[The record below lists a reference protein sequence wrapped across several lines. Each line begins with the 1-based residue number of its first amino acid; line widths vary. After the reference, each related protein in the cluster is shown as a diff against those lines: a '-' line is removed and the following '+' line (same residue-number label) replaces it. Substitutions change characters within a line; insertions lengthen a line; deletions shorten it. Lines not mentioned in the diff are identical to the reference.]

1 MDRAKTEE
9 SMQGT
14 TPPKVYNGEDKPSVT
29 LLQPA
34 LVRDAYHAILSSAF

>member
-14 TPPKVYNGEDKPSVT
+14 TLPKV
-29 LLQPA
+29 
-34 LVRDAYHAILSSAF
+34 